1 MTNAQRRTEINKKIK
16 SARQVYIYNNWAE
29 EYFKST
35 KEDLLNW
42 FSYRYK
48 RQNESGNGQV
58 YMDSFLSE
66 MENNLRFDE
75 DNILY
80 FN

>member
-1 MTNAQRRTEINKKIK
+1 MTNSQRRTEINKKIK
-16 SARQVYIYNNWAE
+16 SATQVYIYNGFAE
-29 EYFKST
+29 DYFKST
-35 KEDLLNW
+35 KEDLIKW

-48 RQNESGNGQV
+48 RQVEMDNGQV
-58 YMDSFLSE
+58 YMDSFLSD
-66 MENNLRFDE
+66 MESNLRVE